1 MLPSLHRLRL
11 HDAAP
16 VGAHGDKHGGR
27 KGKKDKKD
35 KKKVHNPQRKAK
47 HDAQVAA
54 AAAAEAQRAKV
65 AALIE
70 NTLDDDAR
78 LEIMKQL
85 VGCPPYGVAMSDLEA
100 LISTDSKFAALANDD
115 FVWKELFPALMAKR
129 TALDLTHLGDE
140 NLLAGWIPRMDA
152 FERSWAARE
161 FASWWEAYTVLC
173 HFLQLYELVQG
184 SHTTTY
190 PAPWWPETVM
200 YAHHHFHTLTTP
212 PADATVHWY
221 ISLVWTMFAEAV
233 ADVHGDDE
241 HYRGGFTRYA
251 THFYGGGLGDLVI
264 ALASRL
270 TPEQLLRHFK
280 DFDAA
285 PLDPDLLE
293 LRRDELPV
301 DPLGARILRERDHI
315 FDVSDILHVRSDT
328 RLDLGIV
335 VGSPD
340 FWHALSEAY
349 GRLTFL
355 SGADTRDRW

>member
-1 MLPSLHRLRL
+1 MLPPLHRLCL

-16 VGAHGDKHGGR
+16 VGSKA
-27 KGKKDKKD
+27 GK
-35 KKKVHNPQRKAK
+35 KKKVYNPQRKAK
-47 HDAQVAA
+47 HDAKVAA
-54 AAAAEAQRAKV
+54 AA

-70 NTLDDDAR
+70 NTLDDNAR
-78 LEIMKQL
+78 LEIMKKL

-100 LISTDSKFAALANDD
+100 LISVDSKFAALARDD

-129 TALDLTHLGDE
+129 TALDRTALGDQ
-140 NLLAGWIPRMDA
+140 NLLAGWLPRMDA
-152 FERSWAARE
+152 FERSWAAGE

-190 PAPWWPETVM
+190 PAPRWWPKLVM
-200 YAHHHFHTLTTP
+200 YAHHHFHIITAP

-221 ISLVWTMFAEAV
+221 ISLVWTAFVEAV
-233 ADVHGDDE
+233 ADAHGDDE

-251 THFYGGGLGDLVI
+251 THFYGGGLGDRVI
-264 ALASRL
+264 ALANRL

-301 DPLGARILRERDHI
+301 HPLGARILRERDHI
-315 FDVSDILHVRSDT
+315 FDVSDVLTVRTYT

-335 VGSPD
+335 VGAPE
-340 FWHALSEAY
+340 FWYALSEAY
-349 GRLTFL
+349 NRLTFL